1 MGTPAVGTPA
11 RPGPATVSWLRRFQT
26 GCSRWE
32 RLFPGPG
39 AVRLPI
45 TPADPLRLLTST
57 LPAGCRDKGPPRA
70 VGIMSGRSVLY
81 RKVISTLKALLASAV
96 AGEIARRL
104 TQEKTKAGRAASGR
118 FLPRIVL
125 PPAAGSARGLF
136 SSAAHLHAGL
146 HRCVAAEQPRGSRRP
161 GREAWAQTRR
171 RGRWSWRWAA
181 LPAVHLVFR
190 CLTSSGCRPPFTNGL
205 EGAARGGAPRCAP
218 VSGPMEG
225 PVWAPGPAL

>member
-1 MGTPAVGTPA
+1 MGTPAMGVPA
-11 RPGPATVSWLRRFQT
+11 RPGPASVSWLRRFQT

-32 RLFPGPG
+32 RLSPGPG

-45 TPADPLRLLTST
+45 TPADPSRLLTST

-146 HRCVAAEQPRGSRRP
+146 HRCDAAEHPQQNTLA
-161 GREAWAQTRR
+161 EAAGLGVR
-171 RGRWSWRWAA
+171 RGLR
-181 LPAVHLVFR
+181 PASAGAGHGAGPL
-190 CLTSSGCRPPFTNGL
+190 CPLSTWSSG
-205 EGAARGGAPRCAP
+205 A
-218 VSGPMEG
+218 
-225 PVWAPGPAL
+225 

>member
-1 MGTPAVGTPA
+1 MGASVPWAWGGAPADHACRSV
-11 RPGPATVSWLRRFQT
+11 
-26 GCSRWE
+26 
-32 RLFPGPG
+32 
-39 AVRLPI
+39 
-45 TPADPLRLLTST
+45 TPADLDLACWLQGQGPSK
-57 LPAGCRDKGPPRA
+57 GCGDHEWKIRA
-70 VGIMSGRSVLY
+70 Y
-81 RKVISTLKALLASAV
+81 RKVISTLKVLLASAV
-96 AGEIARRL
+96 AGEIAWRL

-125 PPAAGSARGLF
+125 PPAAGSARELF

-146 HRCVAAEQPRGSRRP
+146 HRCDAAEHPRGSRRP

-205 EGAARGGAPRCAP
+205 EGAA
-218 VSGPMEG
+218 
-225 PVWAPGPAL
+225 

>member
-1 MGTPAVGTPA
+1 MGVPA
-11 RPGPATVSWLRRFQT
+11 RPGPATVSWLQRFQT

-32 RLFPGPG
+32 RLSPGPG

-45 TPADPLRLLTST
+45 MPADPSRLLTST

-81 RKVISTLKALLASAV
+81 RKVISTLKALLAWAV

-146 HRCVAAEQPRGSRRP
+146 HRCDAAEHPQQNTLA
-161 GREAWAQTRR
+161 EAAGLGVR
-171 RGRWSWRWAA
+171 RGLRPAA
-181 LPAVHLVFR
+181 AGAGRGAGPLCPLS
-190 CLTSSGCRPPFTNGL
+190 TWSSG
-205 EGAARGGAPRCAP
+205 A
-218 VSGPMEG
+218 
-225 PVWAPGPAL
+225 

>member
-1 MGTPAVGTPA
+1 MGVPA

-39 AVRLPI
+39 AVRLLI
-45 TPADPLRLLTST
+45 MPADPSRLLTST

-81 RKVISTLKALLASAV
+81 RKVISTLKALLALAV

-146 HRCVAAEQPRGSRRP
+146 HRCDAAEHPQQNTLAEAAGLGVRRG
-161 GREAWAQTRR
+161 AQTRR

-205 EGAARGGAPRCAP
+205 EGAVQGGAPRCAP
-218 VSGPMEG
+218 VSGPMQG

>member
-1 MGTPAVGTPA
+1 MGASVPWAWGGAPADHACRSV
-11 RPGPATVSWLRRFQT
+11 
-26 GCSRWE
+26 
-32 RLFPGPG
+32 
-39 AVRLPI
+39 
-45 TPADPLRLLTST
+45 TPADLDLACWLQGQGPSK
-57 LPAGCRDKGPPRA
+57 GCGDHEWKIRA
-70 VGIMSGRSVLY
+70 Y
-81 RKVISTLKALLASAV
+81 RKVISTLKVLLASAV

-146 HRCVAAEQPRGSRRP
+146 HRCNTAEHPQQNTLVEAAGLGVRRG
-161 GREAWAQTRR
+161 AQTRR
-171 RGRWSWRWAA
+171 RGRRSWRWAA